1 MSTSL
6 SSVVDNLPEKKKK
19 KKKKKKKAK
28 DSRKKEKSNQYAIL
42 RCKECKKIQLNQ

>member
-19 KKKKKKKAK
+19 KKKKKQRIQGKKK
-28 DSRKKEKSNQYAIL
+28 NQISM
-42 RCKECKKIQLNQ
+42 QF